1 MSRAHSQTS
10 EHEQTARDICVL
22 SLSTQ
27 KNQKDICNFSSTDSA
42 MLVYSDVQGCDKTR
56 YCYSIW
62 SCLFSVS
69 FVNVNILCNMLQL
82 YLMCTVFVINNSQ
95 KTNLK
100 NGKTF
105 HPVNK
110 RLAPIRCLPRL
121 NAGPVRLSFK

>member
-1 MSRAHSQTS
+1 
-10 EHEQTARDICVL
+10 
-22 SLSTQ
+22 
-27 KNQKDICNFSSTDSA
+27 

-95 KTNLK
+95 KT
-100 NGKTF
+100 F

-110 RLAPIRCLPRL
+110 RVAPIRCLPRL
-121 NAGPVRLSFK
+121 KAGPVRLSFK